1 MRVRQIARIR
11 FLVTLVISAGLLAGA
26 APAGQRPE
34 VSRKVEIDNEQ
45 VLVTRIIIPP
55 GYSSDMH
62 SHALPSLE
70 IFLTDDHIRETLPGG
85 GQHEWRA
92 KAGEVAW
99 IAPATHRVE
108 NLRNRPTEI
117 IAIEFKSLPAAALGV
132 PTSEAVR
139 ELENDWVKVT
149 HGRIE
154 GRAKGSVHS
163 HPNYIGVL
171 LTDAR
176 LRAYLPDGSTRDLTG
191 KRGDVSWRE
200 ALTHSLENL
209 ADVPFEAVDVNLK
222 PQRGN

>member
-1 MRVRQIARIR
+1 MARSK
-11 FLVTLVISAGLLAGA
+11 FLVTLVLAAGLLAGA
-26 APAGQRPE
+26 VPAGQRPAI
-34 VSRKVEIDNEQ
+34 SRKIEIDNGQ

-55 GYSSDMH
+55 GYASDMH
-62 SHALPSLE
+62 THALPSLE
-70 IFLTDDHIRETLPGG
+70 IFLTDDHIRETMPDGS
-85 GQHEWRA
+85 QQEWRA
-92 KAGEVAW
+92 KAGETAW
-99 IAPATHRVE
+99 IAPSSHRVE
-108 NLRNRPTEI
+108 SLRDRPTEI
-117 IAIEFKSLPAAALGV
+117 IAIEFKALPAAALAAPSG
-132 PTSEAVR
+132 EAVR

-149 HGRIE
+149 RGRLE
-154 GRAKGSVHS
+154 PRTKGSMHS